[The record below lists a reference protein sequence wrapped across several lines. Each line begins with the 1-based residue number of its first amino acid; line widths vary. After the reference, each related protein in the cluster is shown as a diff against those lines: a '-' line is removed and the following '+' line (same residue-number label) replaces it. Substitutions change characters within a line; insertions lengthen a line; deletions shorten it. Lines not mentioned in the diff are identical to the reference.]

1 MEEKEKVF
9 WSHISLLYF
18 FIIAFI
24 GTVIRSSFLTG
35 YFPFE
40 YKHLL
45 HAHSHIGF
53 LGWIYPILF
62 LLIIHSF
69 LDKEKEFKGG
79 YETQLMI
86 TNVIVY
92 FLLTFFIFEGYSTIT
107 IILSSIFQLMTY
119 WFTYRVLKDTKEQNS
134 YDSKF
139 VKMSVILLAFSSLG
153 TWLLPVSKVFKIDEL
168 YNLCIYFYLH
178 FQYNGWFTFAIIA
191 LILNILKKRD
201 FYIENKTEKLAY
213 YFMAFS
219 IIPSYFL
226 STIGQMP
233 NKYVYIISTI
243 GSITQ
248 FTGITLFLRLVVSN
262 FGMFIKGSKI
272 TFSLLLVACL
282 SLFSKAILQVLSGL
296 PSFTEMIFES
306 RDFIL
311 SYLHLTFLGFIST
324 SLFFLLIENGWFKL
338 NKIIK
343 VGLTT
348 LFVGFIGTE
357 SILTFSG
364 LGNYMDSFNNLM
376 FIFSLIMLIGIGTS
390 FVSQLSVISKKSD

>member
-35 YFPFE
+35 EFPFE

-62 LLIIHSF
+62 MLIITSF

-86 TNVIVY
+86 TNTIVY
-92 FLLTFFIFEGYSTIT
+92 FLLSFFLFEGYSTIT

-119 WFTYRVLKDTKEQNS
+119 WFTYRILKDTKEKNS
-134 YDSKF
+134 YDTKF
-139 VKMSVILLAFSSLG
+139 LKMSVGLLAFSSLG
-153 TWLLPVSKVFKIDEL
+153 TWLLPVSKVFKIEEL

-178 FQYNGWFTFAIIA
+178 FQYNGWFTFAIIS
-191 LILNILKKRD
+191 LILNLLKRRD
-201 FYIENKTEKLAY
+201 FYIENRTEKLSY

-243 GSITQ
+243 GSVTQ
-248 FTGITLFLRLVVSN
+248 FTGITLFLRLVVAN

-272 TFSLLLVACL
+272 TFSLLFISCL
-282 SLFSKAILQVLSGL
+282 SLFTKAILQVLSGL

-311 SYLHLTFLGFIST
+311 SYLHLTFIGFISA

-338 NKIIK
+338 NKIINIA
-343 VGLTT
+343 LTT
-348 LFVGFIGTE
+348 LFIGFIGTE
-357 SILTFSG
+357 GVLTLSG
-364 LGNYMDSFNNLM
+364 LGNYMDSFNDLM

-390 FVSQLSVISKKSD
+390 FASQLPLISKK